1 MAQVKKKR
9 QQSLQQQ
16 IYVTFITENPPNEAP
31 TVTETSSTTLKSIDA
46 VVESH
51 IQHIQKRLP
60 WMSNY
65 EVTRIDQL

>member
-1 MAQVKKKR
+1 M
-9 QQSLQQQ
+9 
-16 IYVTFITENPPNEAP
+16 TFIPKNPPNEAP
-31 TVTETSSTTLKSIDA
+31 TVTETSSTILKSIDA

-65 EVTRIDQL
+65 EVTRIGQL